1 MKRSMM
7 VGGAAGLLAGASL
20 ATLVL
25 AAPSYAFKTDGATS
39 PSAVT
44 APVSGNV
51 TASAVGQLNRWGT
64 LPNLADLVDHVSPS
78 VVQII
83 VREPGSIRTTSG
95 PGLENLPPEFRQF
108 FGRGFGFGDGDG
120 NGQQQQAPDQMASG
134 SGFFIEGGY
143 IVTNNHVV
151 DKAKK
156 VTVRMDNGKEV
167 DATVVG
173 VDPKTDLA
181 VIKVDPKVAPISLK
195 WGDSDKS
202 RVGDS
207 VFAVGSPF
215 GLGNTVTAGII
226 SARSRDIHSGPYDD
240 YFQVDA
246 PINMG
251 NSGGPLLDAN
261 GQVIGV
267 NSAIYSPSGGNV
279 GIGFSIPSDMAKS
292 VVEQIIDH
300 GSVSR
305 GWLGVGIQNVTPEIA
320 QSLGM
325 KDAKGALV
333 GEVTADSPASK
344 AGLKTQDVILSY
356 DGHAI
361 TNMHDL
367 TRAVADTKAG
377 ATKDLK
383 ILRNGKQQT
392 VAVKIAA
399 LKDTPKAEKVSLSD
413 RSSNSDDHVALD
425 GLGLKL
431 ADSDDGPVIADVTV
445 NSSAADSGLQA
456 GDKLLMVNQ
465 TEVKSASDAQKA
477 VADAKRRNRDAVL
490 LQLER
495 NGSKLFVGV
504 PFSQS

>member
-1 MKRSMM
+1 MR
-7 VGGAAGLLAGASL
+7 
-20 ATLVL
+20 
-25 AAPSYAFKTDGATS
+25 
-39 PSAVT
+39 
-44 APVSGNV
+44 
-51 TASAVGQLNRWGT
+51 
-64 LPNLADLVDHVSPS
+64 
-78 VVQII
+78 
-83 VREPGSIRTTSG
+83 
-95 PGLENLPPEFRQF
+95 
-108 FGRGFGFGDGDG
+108 
-120 NGQQQQAPDQMASG
+120 
-134 SGFFIEGGY
+134 
-143 IVTNNHVV
+143 
-151 DKAKK
+151 
-156 VTVRMDNGKEV
+156 
-167 DATVVG
+167 
-173 VDPKTDLA
+173 
-181 VIKVDPKVAPISLK
+181 PISLK

-292 VVEQIIDH
+292 VVDQIIDH

-320 QSLGM
+320 QSLGI

-356 DGHAI
+356 DGRADQQ
-361 TNMHDL
+361 MHDL

-377 ATKDLK
+377 ATKNLK
-383 ILRNGKQQT
+383 ILRNGREQT

-399 LKDTPKAEKVSLSD
+399 LADTPAKEKVKVADSTSDMNGKVSLS
-413 RSSNSDDHVALD
+413 

-431 ADSDDGPVIADVTV
+431 ADGDDGPIIAEVAV
-445 NSSAADSGLQA
+445 NSSAADSGLQP

-465 TEVKSASDAQKA
+465 TEIKSAGDAQKA
-477 VADAKRRNRDAVL
+477 VADAKKKNRDAVL

-504 PFSQS
+504 PFSES